1 MSKTFDNIAE
11 AASTNYLFL
20 KAQMTISLEHEPPT
34 PPPLHVLSFPFELLC
49 AALWL
54 VKRLAPEG
62 SGLHKWASG
71 PSWFERWATRTDPG
85 KDTVTTALET
95 PWFVK
100 RLAPAA
106 SGLQKWASGPSWFRT
121 DPGRNTA
128 NTALSESSTPASPSW
143 RRSSKSLNNTT
154 DGHTIQT
161 LAKAIT
167 EYVLDHQADVA
178 QEERWRTSMQRKMD
192 QNNRSFR
199 ELVMTAN
206 KESQRNQ
213 DQMKANQKQ
222 NLANQEHMKANQK
235 QNLEN
240 QDQMKA
246 NQKQNLANQ
255 ELMKENQ
262 NKIEHD
268 LKELHALTL
277 ACLTRV
283 LAN

>member
-1 MSKTFDNIAE
+1 E

-20 KAQMTISLEHEPPT
+20 KAQMTLSLAQEPPT
-34 PPPLHVLSFPFELLC
+34 PPPLYALSFPSQLLC
-49 AALWL
+49 LALWF

-62 SGLHKWASG
+62 SRLHKWASG
-71 PSWFERWATRTDPG
+71 PSWFGTDSGEDTATIAR
-85 KDTVTTALET
+85 
-95 PWFVK
+95 
-100 RLAPAA
+100 
-106 SGLQKWASGPSWFRT
+106 
-121 DPGRNTA
+121 
-128 NTALSESSTPASPSW
+128 SENSPPRS
-143 RRSSKSLNNTT
+143 RRASKSFCSHRGRALTEAE
-154 DGHTIQT
+154 TIES
-161 LAKAIT
+161 LAKAIRESLAKAVT
-167 EYVLDHQADVA
+167 QYVLDHQADVA

-235 QNLEN
+235 QNL
-240 QDQMKA
+240 
-246 NQKQNLANQ
+246 ANQ
-255 ELMKENQ
+255 EQMKENQ
-262 NKIEHD
+262 NKIEQN
-268 LKELHALTL
+268 LKDLHALTL

>member
-54 VKRLAPEG
+54 VKRLAPKA

-71 PSWFERWATRTDPG
+71 PSWFERWATSTGPG

-128 NTALSESSTPASPSW
+128 NTALSESSTPTK
-143 RRSSKSLNNTT
+143 RSSKSLRALYTT
-154 DGHTIQT
+154 EGHTIQNR
-161 LAKAIT
+161 AQAIT

-235 QNLEN
+235 QNL
-240 QDQMKA
+240 
-246 NQKQNLANQ
+246 ANQ
-255 ELMKENQ
+255 EQMKENQ
-262 NKIEHD
+262 NKIEQN
-268 LKELHALTL
+268 LKDLHALTL